1 MNRKTIQQHTN
12 IKITNGVSTNSPNSI
27 RIQMICLLLLMIF
40 TMIGCKA
47 KKCENPVCSEVMSRY
62 DEDYV
67 KGCFEEGSSWRCDE
81 ICTKYIEDFDACENT
96 CNLEACT
103 KACDNGRDSS
113 CEKLYEILCK
123 QNHDEDACAR
133 KDQLERE
140 AIRRSAESYVAE
152 QQRKADAERIAN
164 LPKIVSTEDLGQLGT
179 KAQDGQ
185 WLILV
190 GMVDEVK
197 AGSGGNF
204 FVFAPKMNL
213 TQNSREIR
221 CTVKHDGRAK
231 QVKVGDVITISGVNK
246 YNKYHDFIAIN
257 DCRFHG
263 YDNQADNALRELTG
277 TNSSN

>member
-1 MNRKTIQQHTN
+1 MNRKTILQRTN
-12 IKITNGVSTNSPNSI
+12 ITNCVNTNSPNSI
-27 RIQMICLLLLMIF
+27 RITMICLLLLTIF
-40 TMIGCKA
+40 TMIGCDANKC
-47 KKCENPVCSEVMSRY
+47 KKGDALACDRVCS
-62 DEDYV
+62 DD
-67 KGCFEEGSSWRCDE
+67 K
-81 ICTKYIEDFDACENT
+81 
-96 CNLEACT
+96 ACT
-103 KACDNGRDSS
+103 KACFDDGIAYACSLICYRSNENNLDACTKACHGGFDDH
-113 CEKLYEILCK
+113 CETVCK
-123 QNHDEDACAR
+123 QAGDKDACAKAEEYNKQEARDR
-133 KDQLERE
+133 KLQNDLNALRKQQ
-140 AIRRSAESYVAE
+140 AE
-152 QQRKADAERIAN
+152 AERIAN